1 MHKAADCEMAQL
13 DGHVPEVV
21 WFHQFKETSSASIRK
36 ALRIDP
42 TERGSRVSY
51 AIVFKT
57 LHLPITGLSG
67 EEFLRAWW
75 WQAVVGV

>member
-1 MHKAADCEMAQL
+1 MAQL

-21 WFHQFKETSSASIRK
+21 WFHKFEETSSASTRK
-36 ALRIDP
+36 ALKIDH

-51 AIVFKT
+51 TIVFKN

-75 WQAVVGV
+75 QAVVGM